1 MQMTTLTIITGD
13 QLSPGLSALK
23 AMERGKDHVLMAE
36 LCDEV
41 RYVRHHLKKI
51 VLIFSA
57 MRHFAEELQAAGHC
71 VHYHRFDP
79 DASIRSFSDAVAAH
93 CQRHAI
99 DEVVVTRPGE
109 WRVFDEF
116 NKLEK
121 SLGIPVRMLEDDRF
135 VSTPGEFADWA
146 EGRKSLRMEFFYRL
160 MRKRTGLLMDQ
171 QGEPEGGQWNFD
183 ADNRRKW
190 KGSPESASPMSFVP
204 DDITREVIALVSSS
218 IDGFG
223 ELDGFD
229 FGVTRAQAR
238 RALAHFVR
246 TGLAWF
252 GDYQDAL
259 PDDEDYRFHSRL
271 SAYLNIGLLD
281 PLEVC
286 EAVEGAWR
294 SGEVPLNAA
303 EGYIRQIIGWR
314 EFVRG
319 IYWLKMPDYA
329 DGNHL
334 AGDQPLPA
342 WYWTGETGMRCL
354 ERAIGN
360 TRRNAYA
367 HHIQRLMVTG
377 NFALLLGV
385 RPREVCEWYL
395 AVYADAYEWVE
406 LPNTLGMVMF
416 GDGGLLAS
424 KPYAASGKYIQRM
437 GDHCAN
443 CKYNVAERTADDACP
458 FNALYWDFLMRNEKK
473 LGGNPRMRMMYRNVE
488 RLEPAEKAA
497 ITKRANW
504 IRENVEVL

>member
-1 MQMTTLTIITGD
+1 MQMTTLTIITGN
-13 QLSPGLSALK
+13 QLSPDLAALK
-23 AMERGKDHVLMAE
+23 AMECGKDHVLMAE

-41 RYVRHHLKKI
+41 HYVRHHVKKI
-51 VLIFSA
+51 VLVFSA
-57 MRHFAEELQAAGHC
+57 MRHFAEELRAAGHR

-79 DASIRSFSDAVAAH
+79 EASIRSFSDAVAAH

-99 DEVVVTRPGE
+99 DEIVVTRPGE

-116 NKLEK
+116 NKLEQ
-121 SLGIPVRMLEDDRF
+121 SLGVPVRMLEDDRF
-135 VSTPGEFADWA
+135 VSTLGEFADWA
-146 EGRKSLRMEFFYRL
+146 DGRKSLRMEFFYRL
-160 MRKRTGLLMDQ
+160 MRKRTGLLMDPR
-171 QGEPEGGQWNFD
+171 GEPEGGQWNFD

-204 DDITREVIALVSSS
+204 DDITREVIELVSSS
-218 IDGFG
+218 IEGFG

-259 PDDEDYRFHSRL
+259 PDDEDYLFHSRL

-303 EGYIRQIIGWR
+303 
-314 EFVRG
+314 
-319 IYWLKMPDYA
+319 
-329 DGNHL
+329 
-334 AGDQPLPA
+334 
-342 WYWTGETGMRCL
+342 
-354 ERAIGN
+354 
-360 TRRNAYA
+360 
-367 HHIQRLMVTG
+367 
-377 NFALLLGV
+377 
-385 RPREVCEWYL
+385 
-395 AVYADAYEWVE
+395 
-406 LPNTLGMVMF
+406 
-416 GDGGLLAS
+416 
-424 KPYAASGKYIQRM
+424 
-437 GDHCAN
+437 
-443 CKYNVAERTADDACP
+443 AERTGDDACP

-497 ITKRANW
+497 ITRRANW
-504 IRENVEVL
+504 IRENVGLL